1 MGQISMSRRVLLA
14 APLGL
19 AMTPAV
25 FARQQTDLAPSV
37 PSDEAPN
44 LLDAW
49 IDAYGRPTAAVTING
64 AGPYRF
70 LVDTGATT
78 TVVGARHAEAMG
90 LEPLGLVRVN
100 GTTGTAELPM
110 ASAALL
116 SAGGVRRRNL
126 RVALIDE
133 VSFAQ
138 WDGILGADV
147 FVGHKLTFDIAR
159 KVVRLERSGLEP
171 LLSTRPKPNIRLR
184 NGMLPELKGKVG
196 GIPATFV
203 VDTGADGSIINLA
216 LARTLNLRFPSMRR
230 QPNVV
235 VTGVTGSTLVGEA
248 MALPRVDLPD
258 ISAADC
264 VAVAADAS
272 IFRVWNLH
280 DQPAMLVG
288 IDLLSRLKS
297 FTIDYRSRRFEATPM
312 AQLMSGDPT
321 SAG

>member
-1 MGQISMSRRVLLA
+1 MGQTVISRRVLIA

-19 AMTPAV
+19 AVAPAV
-25 FARQQTDLAPSV
+25 GGQQPARPVDRAPA
-37 PSDEAPN
+37 DAAPN

-64 AGPYRF
+64 AGPYSF

-110 ASAALL
+110 ASASLL
-116 SAGGVRRRNL
+116 SAGALRMRNL

-133 VSFAQ
+133 ISFAQ

-147 FVGHKLTFDIAR
+147 FVGRRLTFDIAR
-159 KVVRLERSGLEP
+159 KVVRLERSGLETT
-171 LLSTRPKPNIRLR
+171 LSMRPKPNIRLR
-184 NGMLPELKGKVG
+184 NGILPELKGKVG
-196 GIPATFV
+196 GIAATFV
-203 VDTGADGSIINLA
+203 IDTGADGSIINPP
-216 LARTLNLRFPSMRR
+216 LARALSLRFPALQRR
-230 QPNVV
+230 PNVV
-235 VTGVTGSTLVGEA
+235 VTGVTGRTLVGEA
-248 MALPRVDLPD
+248 VALPRVDLPD
-258 ISAADC
+258 ISAVDC

-272 IFRVWNLH
+272 IFRVWDLQ
-280 DQPAMLVG
+280 DEPAMLVG

-297 FTIDYRSRRFEATPM
+297 FTIDYRSRRFDATPL
-312 AQLMSGDPT
+312 AQLMSGVLSRT
-321 SAG
+321 G